1 MTVLVEWANILI
13 ARAKS
18 GTHRPVSNLHISK
31 VAVGCAS
38 LDALKR
44 RQAARAANGVVPVV
58 TRFRPKR
65 ADELVGGSIFWI
77 LQHRITARQT
87 ILGFEERAEDR
98 RTIIK
103 LDADLV
109 PVRPQPKRAHQG
121 WRYLPPQDAPADL
134 AEGDALAALPPEL
147 ERALATLALI

>member
-1 MTVLVEWANILI
+1 M
-13 ARAKS
+13 S
-18 GTHRPVSNLHISK
+18 QLHMSK

-38 LDALKR
+38 LDALKK
-44 RQAARAANGVVPVV
+44 RQAGRVTDGAVPIV

-87 ILGFEERAEDR
+87 ILSFEERPEDR
-98 RTIIK
+98 RTLIR
-103 LDADLV
+103 LDPDLV
-109 PVRPQPKRAHQG
+109 PVRPHPKRAHQG

-134 AEGDALAALPPEL
+134 GDGELVASLPPDL
-147 ERALATLALI
+147 ERALAALALI